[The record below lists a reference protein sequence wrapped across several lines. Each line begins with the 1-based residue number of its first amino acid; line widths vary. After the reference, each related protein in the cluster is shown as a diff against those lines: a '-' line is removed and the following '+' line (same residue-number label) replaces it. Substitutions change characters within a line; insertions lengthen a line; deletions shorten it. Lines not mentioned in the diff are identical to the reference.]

1 MKPEANTRRL
11 LQITVLLIVIIVI
24 VPGCDPIRS
33 FIDDLIKEDPIST
46 KTIGPAG
53 GELDFNGLIISIPR
67 DAFTGENNVSITETS
82 GTDEFGDNAASS
94 LYLIDG
100 MPSNT
105 KKTIKIK
112 VEYSGTIEGDTLIA
126 IGEMMYAVSRDSTL
140 MSYRTEK
147 AVDSS
152 GYLVYDLQ
160 PYNKPLKAGSLKSG
174 PNKNIINIMALT
186 AMTTVHSSNKHFSI
200 KCPLLH
206 KAQAVKMA
214 QYFEDA
220 HDTCYNMGFRYKV
233 GKEDYKWPLKVT
245 VKGLDPETSGQ
256 YCSLGSD
263 NMDDEELL
271 NWVKDGRIE
280 INKSIINNDLE
291 LRTTCGHEFLHFV
304 QNIYEFSPPDIE
316 PEQAWL
322 EEATAVWIE
331 EKYANTPDY
340 YSSSFKTL
348 ENYIFNGIQYADIGY
363 SKHGYG
369 LPFIIKEIAEKYGDG
384 AVFNI
389 HKKIKDGILPGSP
402 VDPLDAVFSVIN
414 EPVEDFFFR
423 VCSLYLAGHY
433 YNKNASMALLK
444 DAKANYPGMWF
455 NENDKNFELSYDYP
469 DLSAQLYWAT
479 GTDFGSMTKVPI
491 SMSVDQPD
499 SCGILVFKHKAGN
512 ELEWIGKVEPGRD
525 GVIIF
530 SDLLPVFN
538 DGYELAI
545 LVVNT
550 KHDKTKNYQSK
561 NRVNLKMEI
570 VSGMTSGSVEFYLDQ
585 VVFKRDDQN
594 QPYTDKLEEV
604 LHLHHLTGSLN
615 NNVYSGSYYYK
626 SLGRTFSGDV
636 RITFQQDPERLDL
649 HLDHHMSFKG
659 SLGFGERKYHY
670 TVDYNDLPYEK
681 FESWSGNWIYYQSG
695 SSVSKMSISW
705 EEKNNYYTQELKSIN
720 CGSSAYIRVAVD
732 AK

>member
-1 MKPEANTRRL
+1 M
-11 LQITVLLIVIIVI
+11 LQISVLLIIIIFI
-24 VPGCDPIRS
+24 VPGCDPIRT

-53 GELDFNGLIISIPR
+53 GELDFNGLIISIPK
-67 DAFTGENNVSITETS
+67 DAFTGDNNVSITEAS

-94 LYLIDG
+94 LFVIDG
-100 MPSNT
+100 LPSST
-105 KKTIKIK
+105 SKTIKIK
-112 VEYSGTIEGDTLIA
+112 IQYNGTIEGDTLIG
-126 IGEMMYAVSRDSTL
+126 IGEMRYAVSRDSTL
-140 MSYRTEK
+140 MTYRTEK
-147 AVDSS
+147 AIDSS
-152 GYLVYDLQ
+152 GYLVYDIL
-160 PYNKPLKAGSLKSG
+160 PYNKPFKAGSLKSG
-174 PNKNIINIMALT
+174 NKGKQINITALT
-186 AMTTVHSSNKHFSI
+186 GMITTDSDKKHFIISHPI
-200 KCPLLH
+200 QH
-206 KAQAVKMA
+206 KQKAELMGK
-214 QYFEDA
+214 YLEYA
-220 HDTCYNMGFRYKV
+220 HFICDSMGFSYYYSTH
-233 GKEDYKWPLKVT
+233 EYHWPLEVT
-245 VKGLDPETSGQ
+245 VKNLGPETSGQ
-256 YCSLGSD
+256 YCSVTSENMSD
-263 NMDDEELL
+263 NDLHR
-271 NWVKDGRIE
+271 WIKDGHIE
-280 INKSIINNDLE
+280 INTRIINNDLE

-304 QNIYEFSPPDIE
+304 QNIYEFSAPDIE

-331 EKYANTPDY
+331 EKYAKNANY
-340 YSSSFKTL
+340 YSSSFKNL

-384 AVFNI
+384 AIIDI
-389 HKKIKDGILPGSP
+389 HKKIKSGILPGSP

-414 EPVEDFFFR
+414 EPVKDFFFR

-433 YNKNASMALLK
+433 YNKKASKALLK

-455 NENDKNFELSYDYP
+455 NENDKTVDLSYDYN
-469 DLSAQLYWAT
+469 DLSAQLFWAT
-479 GTDFGSMTKVPI
+479 GTDFGSMTKVPM
-491 SMSVDQPD
+491 SMSVDKPD

-550 KHDKTKNYQSK
+550 KHDKANNYQSK

-570 VSGMTSGSVEFYLDQ
+570 LSGMTSGSVEFYLDQ

-594 QPYTDKLEEV
+594 QPYSDKLEEV
-604 LHLHHLTGSLN
+604 LHLHHLSGSLV
-615 NNVYSGSYYYK
+615 NNVYTGSYYYK

-649 HLDHHMSFKG
+649 HLDHYMSFKG
-659 SLGFGERKYHY
+659 SLGFSERKYHY

-681 FESWSGNWIYYQSG
+681 FEAWSGNWIYYQSG

-705 EEKNNYYTQELKSIN
+705 EEENDYYKQKLKSHN